1 MVRNWRVII
10 VVISLAGLFWS
21 SNPAAVQA
29 GTKGHAAAKPSTR
42 QLERG
47 RYLVKIAGCNDC
59 HTAGY
64 LMKNGKVPET
74 EWLTG
79 DTLGWSGPWGTTY
92 APNLRLFMADLSAD
106 EWVKLART
114 LQARPPMPWY
124 GLNVMTEKDLRAI
137 HALIH
142 HLGPAGE
149 PAPPYLPPDREPKPP
164 YARFYLP
171 QP

>member
-1 MVRNWRVII
+1 MSRNWKVFI
-10 VVISLAGLFWS
+10 VAACAMGLVWS
-21 SNPAAVQA
+21 AYPADVQA
-29 GTKGHAAAKPSTR
+29 GTKGRAAEKTSLR
-42 QLERG
+42 LLERG

-64 LMKNGKVPET
+64 LLKNGKVPEV
-74 EWLTG
+74 EWLAG

-92 APNLRLFMADLSAD
+92 APNLRLFIAELSAD

-124 GLNVMTEKDLRAI
+124 ALNVMTEKDLRAI
-137 HALIH
+137 HAIVR
-142 HLGPAGE
+142 HLGPAGG
-149 PAPPYLPPDREPKPP
+149 PAPAYLPPGREPKPP
-164 YARFYLP
+164 YARFHLP